1 MSGRYVGYNLRR
13 DEGDDQRMP
22 ELPEVET
29 VRRGLQP
36 VLEGA
41 TIQNVSLA
49 RPTLRYPFPERFAER
64 LAGRRVLR
72 LGRRSKYLLWDIEGG
87 ETLLAHLGM
96 SGSFRIEGAEG
107 PTGSDTPGAFALAR
121 SRDTRHD
128 HVRFELQ
135 GGTAV
140 LYNDPRRFGFMD
152 LLPSSELERHP
163 RLAGLGVEPTSNLFS
178 ASTLA
183 TLADRRVPLK
193 AALLDQTVVTGL
205 GNIYVCEALWRAELD
220 PRRLASAL
228 VDPALAERLASAIR
242 AVIAEAIE
250 AGGSTLRDHMR
261 TDGTLGYFQHR
272 FAVYDRQGE
281 PCRRPGCGGTVTRIR
296 QAGRSTFFCP
306 SCQR

>member
-1 MSGRYVGYNLRR
+1 
-13 DEGDDQRMP
+13 MP

-41 TIQNVSLA
+41 TITSVTLA
-49 RPTLRYPFPERFAER
+49 RPALRYPFPERFSER
-64 LAGRRVLR
+64 LAGRRVLSV
-72 LGRRSKYLLWDIEGG
+72 GRRSKYLLWEIEGD
-87 ETLLAHLGM
+87 EMLLAHLGM
-96 SGSFRIEGAEG
+96 SGSFRIEAPEG
-107 PTGSDTPGAFALAR
+107 TGGGSMPGAFALAR

-140 LYNDPRRFGFMD
+140 IYNDPRRFGFMD
-152 LLPSSELERHP
+152 LQPRAEMERHP
-163 RLAGLGVEPTSNLFS
+163 RLVGLGIEPTSNLFS
-178 ASTLA
+178 ADTLA
-183 TLADRRVPLK
+183 ALAERRTPLK
-193 AALLDQTVVTGL
+193 AALLDQGIVTGL

-220 PRRLASAL
+220 PRRPASVL
-228 VDPALAERLASAIR
+228 TDGRVAERLASAIR
-242 AVIAEAIE
+242 TVIAEAIE

-272 FAVYDRQGE
+272 FAVYDREGE
-281 PCRRPGCGGTVTRIR
+281 PCQRFDCGGTVTRIR

>member
-1 MSGRYVGYNLRR
+1 
-13 DEGDDQRMP
+13 MP

-41 TIQNVSLA
+41 TILRVTLA
-49 RPTLRYPFPERFAER
+49 RLALRYPFPERFAER
-64 LAGRRVLR
+64 LAGRRVLG
-72 LGRRSKYLLWDIEGG
+72 LDRRSKYLLWDIEGSDM
-87 ETLLAHLGM
+87 LLAHLGM
-96 SGSFRIEGAEG
+96 SGSFRVE
-107 PTGSDTPGAFALAR
+107 GSDAPGAAVPGAFALAR

-140 LYNDPRRFGFMD
+140 VYNDPRRFGFMD
-152 LLPSSELERHP
+152 LMSRAEMELHP
-163 RLAGLGVEPTSNLFS
+163 RLVGLGVEPTSNLFS
-178 ASTLA
+178 ADTLTA
-183 TLADRRVPLK
+183 LADRRTPLK
-193 AALLDQTVVTGL
+193 AALLDQGIVTGL
-205 GNIYVCEALWRAELD
+205 GNIYVCEALWRAGLD
-220 PRRLASAL
+220 PRRPASVLADRQ
-228 VDPALAERLASAIR
+228 VAERLASAIR

-272 FAVYDRQGE
+272 FAVYDREGE
-281 PCRRPGCGGTVTRIR
+281 PCQRPGCGGTVTRIR

>member
-1 MSGRYVGYNLRR
+1 
-13 DEGDDQRMP
+13 MP

-36 VLEGA
+36 VLERA
-41 TIQNVSLA
+41 TIDKVTLA
-49 RPTLRYPFPERFAER
+49 RTGLRYPFPERFAER

-72 LGRRSKYLLWDIEGG
+72 LGRRSKYLLWDMEGG

-96 SGSFRIEGAEG
+96 SGSFRIEMAEG
-107 PTGSDTPGAFALAR
+107 KAGSTPGAFALAR
-121 SRDTRHD
+121 SRDARHD
-128 HVRFELQ
+128 HVRFDLR

-140 LYNDPRRFGFMD
+140 VYNDPRRFGFMD
-152 LLPSSELERHP
+152 LLPSVELDQHP
-163 RLAGLGVEPTSNLFS
+163 RLAGLGVEPTSNRFS
-178 ASTLA
+178 AETLA
-183 TLADRRVPLK
+183 VLADRRTPLK
-193 AALLDQTVVTGL
+193 AALLDQGVVTGL

-220 PRRLASAL
+220 PRRPASAL
-228 VDPALAERLASAIR
+228 AAPAVAEKLASAIR

-272 FAVYDRQGE
+272 FAVYDREGE
-281 PCRRPGCGGTVTRIR
+281 PCQRPGCGGTVTRIR

>member
-1 MSGRYVGYNLRR
+1 
-13 DEGDDQRMP
+13 MP

-41 TIQNVSLA
+41 TIENVTLA
-49 RPTLRYPFPERFAER
+49 RTGLRYPFPERFAER

-72 LGRRSKYLLWDIEGG
+72 LGRRSKYLLWDIEGD

-96 SGSFRIEGAEG
+96 SGSFRIETAEG
-107 PTGSDTPGAFALAR
+107 PTGPAVPGAFALAR

-128 HVRFELQ
+128 HVRFELR

-152 LLPSSELERHP
+152 LLPSGDLERHP

-178 ASTLA
+178 AATLA
-183 TLADRRVPLK
+183 TLANRRTPLK

-220 PRRLASAL
+220 PRRPASAL
-228 VDPALAERLASAIR
+228 ADLAMAERLAIAIR
-242 AVIAEAIE
+242 TVIAEAIE

-272 FAVYDRQGE
+272 FAVYDREGE
-281 PCRRPGCGGTVTRIR
+281 PCQRPGCGGTVTRIR

>member
-1 MSGRYVGYNLRR
+1 
-13 DEGDDQRMP
+13 MP

-41 TIQNVSLA
+41 TILRVMLT
-49 RPTLRYPFPERFAER
+49 RPALRYPFPDRFAER
-64 LAGRRVLR
+64 LAGRRVLG
-72 LGRRSKYLLWDIEGG
+72 LDRRSKYLLWDIEGG
-87 ETLLAHLGM
+87 DMLLAHLGM
-96 SGSFRIEGAEG
+96 SGSFRIESPDAA
-107 PTGSDTPGAFALAR
+107 GSLPGAFALAR

-140 LYNDPRRFGFMD
+140 IYNDPRRFGFMD
-152 LLPSSELERHP
+152 LLPRAEMEQHP
-163 RLAGLGVEPTSNLFS
+163 RLVGLGVEPTSNLFS
-178 ASTLA
+178 ADILIAVAS
-183 TLADRRVPLK
+183 RRTPLK
-193 AALLDQTVVTGL
+193 AALLDQGSVTGL
-205 GNIYVCEALWRAELD
+205 GNIYVCEALWRAGLD
-220 PRRLASAL
+220 PRRPASVLA
-228 VDPALAERLASAIR
+228 DPPVAERLTSAIR

-261 TDGTLGYFQHR
+261 ADGTLGYFQHR
-272 FAVYDRQGE
+272 FAVYDREGE
-281 PCRRPGCGGTVTRIR
+281 PCQRPGCGGTVTRIR

>member
-1 MSGRYVGYNLRR
+1 
-13 DEGDDQRMP
+13 MP

-41 TIQNVSLA
+41 TILRVTLA
-49 RPTLRYPFPERFAER
+49 RPALRYPFPERFTER
-64 LAGRRVLR
+64 LAGRRVLG
-72 LGRRSKYLLWDIEGG
+72 LDRRSKYLLWNVEGG
-87 ETLLAHLGM
+87 EILLAHLGM
-96 SGSFRIEGAEG
+96 SGSFRIEG
-107 PTGSDTPGAFALAR
+107 SDAPGAAMPGAFALAR

-140 LYNDPRRFGFMD
+140 IYNDPRRFGFMD
-152 LLPSSELERHP
+152 LMSRAEMDRHP
-163 RLAGLGVEPTSNLFS
+163 RLVGLGVEPTSNLFS
-178 ASTLA
+178 ADTLTA
-183 TLADRRVPLK
+183 LADRRTPLK
-193 AALLDQTVVTGL
+193 AALLDQGGVTGL

-220 PRRLASAL
+220 PRRPASAL
-228 VDPALAERLASAIR
+228 ADPQVAERLASAIR

-261 TDGTLGYFQHR
+261 ADGTLGYFQHR
-272 FAVYDRQGE
+272 FAVYGREGE
-281 PCRRPGCGGTVTRIR
+281 PCQRPGCGGTVMRIQ

>member
-1 MSGRYVGYNLRR
+1 
-13 DEGDDQRMP
+13 MP

-41 TIQNVSLA
+41 TILSVVLA

-64 LAGRRVLR
+64 LAGRRVLG
-72 LGRRSKYLLWDIEGG
+72 LDRRSKYLLWDVEGG

-96 SGSFRIEGAEG
+96 SGSFRIESAEG
-107 PTGSDTPGAFALAR
+107 TGAVPGAFALAR
-121 SRDTRHD
+121 SRDDRHD
-128 HVRFELQ
+128 HVRFELR
-135 GGTAV
+135 GGTAII
-140 LYNDPRRFGFMD
+140 YNDPRRFGFMD
-152 LLPSSELERHP
+152 LLPRAELERHP
-163 RLAGLGVEPTSNLFS
+163 RLVGLGVEPTSNLFS
-178 ASTLA
+178 AATLA
-183 TLADRRVPLK
+183 ALADRRTPLK
-193 AALLDQTVVTGL
+193 AALLDQGTVTGL

-220 PRRLASAL
+220 PRRPAAVLA
-228 VDPALAERLASAIR
+228 DPPVAERLAAAIR

-250 AGGSTLRDHMR
+250 AGGSSLRDHMR

-272 FAVYDRQGE
+272 FAVYDREGE
-281 PCRRPGCGGTVTRIR
+281 PCRRPGCGGTVARIR